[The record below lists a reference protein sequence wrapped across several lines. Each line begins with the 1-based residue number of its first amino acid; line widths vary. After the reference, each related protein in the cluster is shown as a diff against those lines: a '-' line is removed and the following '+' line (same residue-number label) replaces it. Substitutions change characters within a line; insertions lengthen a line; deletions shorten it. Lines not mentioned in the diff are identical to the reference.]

1 MSPTESRSAAPS
13 GVPPIH
19 VPDPST
25 VPGPVLARRAALALD
40 EALRD
45 LALGGSAR
53 HRGVHQARKAIRRA
67 RAALRLGGDAIGPGL
82 AWLDRRLARIGR
94 SLSPLRDA
102 QALVEAVQ
110 RARREDADAG
120 GEAAAL
126 LARAERA
133 AALRR
138 ARVAKAALAEDPDLQ
153 AHRDQ
158 LRLLRAALDGLA
170 WERVDAASLEAAVG
184 ASREAATQAW
194 ARAKARDRDEDW
206 HRWRRRSRWLAQ
218 QRAHLKEAAPP
229 LAKGLG
235 GHAERAALLGEAQ
248 DYVLLKEACG
258 KRSPFAKADRAAL
271 LALALDALAR
281 LRARAEAPAAPKRGE
296 GDAPVVVPLAPDPP
310 APSRPPAAAGGRGR
324 TQKTRPTD
332 RP

>member
-1 MSPTESRSAAPS
+1 
-13 GVPPIH
+13 
-19 VPDPST
+19 
-25 VPGPVLARRAALALD
+25 VLARRATLALD

-67 RAALRLGGDAIGPGL
+67 RAALRLGGEAVGPGL
-82 AWLDRRLARIGR
+82 AWVDRRLARIGR

-110 RARREDADAG
+110 RARREDAGAG
-120 GEAAAL
+120 GQADAL

-133 AALRR
+133 AAQRR
-138 ARVAKAALAEDPDLQ
+138 AQVAKAALAEDPGLQ

-158 LRLLRAALDGLA
+158 LRLLRAALAGLA
-170 WERVDAASLEAAVG
+170 WERVDASGLDAEVG
-184 ASREAATQAW
+184 AAREAAAQAW

-258 KRSPFAKADRAAL
+258 KRSPFAKEDRAAL
-271 LALALDALAR
+271 LALALRALAG
-281 LRARAEAPAAPKRGE
+281 LRARAEAPAAVKRGQD
-296 GDAPVVVPLAPDPP
+296 GAPMEAAPAPEAP
-310 APSRPPAAAGGRGR
+310 APSRPPAKAGGRGR
-324 TQKTRPTD
+324 TQKFRPTAM
-332 RP
+332 P

>member
-1 MSPTESRSAAPS
+1 MSPSKPTSDGAEPLAAEPSA
-13 GVPPIH
+13 VPP
-19 VPDPST
+19 
-25 VPGPVLARRAALALD
+25 GEVLARRATRALD
-40 EALRD
+40 EALAD

-67 RAALRLGGDAIGPGL
+67 RAALRLGGAAIGPGL
-82 AWLDRRLARIGR
+82 GWLDRRLARIGR

-110 RARREDADAG
+110 RARREDAEAG
-120 GEAAAL
+120 GEAAL
-126 LARAERA
+126 VLARAERA
-133 AALRR
+133 AAARR
-138 ARVAKAALAEDPDLQ
+138 ARVAKAALAEDPGLQ
-153 AHRDQ
+153 GHRDQ
-158 LRLLRAALDGLA
+158 LRLLRAALAGLA
-170 WERVDAASLEAAVG
+170 WERVDADGLAREIATARDAA
-184 ASREAATQAW
+184 AQAW

-218 QRAHLKEAAPP
+218 QRSHLKEAAPP

-271 LALALDALAR
+271 LALALEALAR
-281 LRARAEAPAAPKRGE
+281 LRARAEAPAEAKREDDGP
-296 GDAPVVVPLAPDPP
+296 AVVPVAPE
-310 APSRPPAAAGGRGR
+310 ATAAATRPPARAGGRGR
-324 TQKTRPTD
+324 SQKTRPTD